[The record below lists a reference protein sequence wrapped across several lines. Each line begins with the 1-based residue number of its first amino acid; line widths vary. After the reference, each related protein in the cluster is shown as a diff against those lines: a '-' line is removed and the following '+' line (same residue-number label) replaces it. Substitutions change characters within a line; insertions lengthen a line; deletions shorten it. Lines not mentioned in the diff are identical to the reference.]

1 LVGTADG
8 ALDETVG
15 VRLGSIHLGILAGV
29 LEALVPAEICGL
41 ISMRSKLSA
50 TKHKLDIPI
59 SK

>member
-1 LVGTADG
+1 MIGTANG

-29 LEALVPAEICGL
+29 LGALVPAEVCGL
-41 ISMRSKLSA
+41 ISMRCRGFA
-50 TKHKLDIPI
+50 REHKVGLPI